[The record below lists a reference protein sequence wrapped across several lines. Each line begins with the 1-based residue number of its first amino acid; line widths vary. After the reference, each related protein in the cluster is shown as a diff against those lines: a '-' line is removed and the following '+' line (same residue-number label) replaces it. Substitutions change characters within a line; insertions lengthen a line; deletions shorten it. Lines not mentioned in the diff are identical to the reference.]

1 MKALHEKFLDKLL
14 WKILLYSEA
23 ELREKENKPPPEP
36 ASSVKLDAVV
46 QLVDD
51 VSENMTYFKERVSII
66 ESLQNQLHWL
76 FSLKIILVLQHKKVP
91 VISFQMNIP
100 QWSLWIWLTIY
111 HALALTIWITICSFS
126 VIVWLISLSLHQPQV
141 QDSDSLQVVQ
151 YPGDLCH
158 ARQQPQVI
166 GHLAQCSAQIHPI
179 LCESHPPS

>member
-1 MKALHEKFLDKLL
+1 MHEKFLDKLL

-91 VISFQMNIP
+91 VISFQMNI
-100 QWSLWIWLTIY
+100 
-111 HALALTIWITICSFS
+111 TIWITICSLS
-126 VIVWLISLSLHQPQV
+126 VIVWLISLSLHQPRV

-179 LCESHPPS
+179 LCESHPPT